1 MRGARGTILLLG
13 TLAAIGPLSGD
24 TYLPAFPQ
32 IAADLGAPPVRVQ
45 LTLTASLLGLAV
57 GQLVI
62 GPVSDLWGRR
72 RLLLGGTAL
81 YAVVSLGC
89 ALAPTIGALTGLRF
103 LQGFAGAAGVVLARA
118 VVRDLYSG
126 AAAAR
131 AFSRLLL
138 VFAVAPIVAPLL
150 GTAVLAAGDWR
161 TIFLLLAAVGVLQ
174 FLAVRAWLGE
184 TLPPARRTAGGLR
197 RIPGVVRDVVRDR
210 SFLGYALACGFAF
223 AGMFAYIAGS
233 PFVVQ
238 DLHGAS
244 PGVFAGLF
252 AVNAAGLAVATAVN
266 ARLVARVEPRRLLS
280 VGLAV
285 HAAGGVSL
293 LGAVLLDGRL
303 VTLVPPMFVVVAS
316 LGFVL
321 PNATALA
328 LARFPASAGTASSIL
343 GALHFA
349 IGASVAPLVGVGG
362 PGTAVPFG
370 AVIAGTGVVAV
381 AVLSTVHRTKSS
393 PGGAGP

>member
-1 MRGARGTILLLG
+1 VRGARGTILLLG
-13 TLAAIGPLSGD
+13 SLAAIGPLSGD

-32 IAADLGAPPVRVQ
+32 IAADLGASPVRVQ

-72 RLLLGGTAL
+72 RPLLAGTAL

-89 ALAPTIGALTGLRF
+89 ALAPSIGTLTGLRF
-103 LQGFAGAAGVVLARA
+103 VQGFAGAAGVVLARA

-138 VFAVAPIVAPLL
+138 VFGVAPVVAPLL
-150 GTAVLAAGDWR
+150 GTAVLAAADWR
-161 TIFLLLAAVGVLQ
+161 VIFLLLAGVGALQ

-184 TLPPARRTAGGLR
+184 TLPPAHRTAGGLR

-233 PFVVQ
+233 PFIVQ

-244 PGVFAGLF
+244 PGVFGALF
-252 AVNAAGLAVATAVN
+252 AVNAAGLAVATGVN
-266 ARLVARVEPRRLLS
+266 ARLVGRVEPRRLLS
-280 VGLAV
+280 VGLAA

-293 LGAVLLDGRL
+293 LGAALLHGGL
-303 VTLVPPMFVVVAS
+303 GLAALVPSMFVLVAS

-328 LARFPASAGTASSIL
+328 LARFPANAGTASSIL

-349 IGASVAPLVGVGG
+349 IGASVAPLVGIGG
-362 PGTAVPFG
+362 QGTAAPFG

-381 AVLSTVHRTKSS
+381 VVLRVL
-393 PGGAGP
+393 GPREALTRR